1 MKKFSKFIATVAAL
15 ALGLSVSMTAFAAP
29 SKTTTSN
36 NNNNTVTAT
45 TSDGKTVTVNAVT
58 DAKVNEA
65 KTAAVQ
71 MVNADAT
78 VMKVFDL
85 SVSLS
90 GPTDI
95 TMNVPG
101 VTAGQNIAVL
111 HQKADGKWESLKV
124 VKVENGKV
132 TATFTSTS
140 PVAIVAKGKLAPKT
154 GVVVSSSGIVALL
167 SLVGAAI
174 CFKKVK
180 RA

>member
-154 GVVVSSSGIVALL
+154 GVVVATSGIAALIAL
-167 SLVGAAI
+167 FGAAI
-174 CFKKVK
+174 CFKKFK

>member
-1 MKKFSKFIATVAAL
+1 MKKFSKLIATVAAM
-15 ALGLSVSMTAFAAP
+15 ALGLSVSITAFAAP
-29 SKTTTSN
+29 SKTTTSDN
-36 NNNNTVTAT
+36 NSNQVTAT

-65 KTAAVQ
+65 KSAAVQ

-154 GVVVSSSGIVALL
+154 GVVVATSGIAALIAL
-167 SLVGAAI
+167 AGAAI
-174 CFKKVK
+174 CFKKFK